1 MEVPIN
7 IFGCVFNQPG
17 TMDLLVNS
25 ITNEVV
31 ELKTSANIAV
41 SDKFSARV
49 IPGPGTINV
58 ESDLL
63 GLKQ

>member
-1 MEVPIN
+1 
-7 IFGCVFNQPG
+7 
-17 TMDLLVNS
+17 MDLLVNS

-58 ESDLL
+58 ESDLP